1 MKSARL
7 AVLFLVVA
15 IPQLLRAVASA
26 DTRQGAYRASI
37 AQETVRNDAATV
49 KADLAV
55 IIAEAKLNGISAD
68 DAEALRP
75 ILKQLGALTE
85 AEMQTVIDSLKS
97 AGLSSDEAL
106 QKREI
111 TEASQSQQS
120 IATPLYS
127 LAGNLGV
134 RLAKEALPRDLRDLL
149 GRQLANLRLTMRLQL
164 LPAAGNESGRQMIA
178 ANQQA
183 IADGVTA
190 LLQNM
195 DNLATTLTGVEAE
208 PFKAALALVQ
218 KEHLAESASAAARTA
233 SESDLTG
240 TLRYQSRVRDI
251 LLAASQTLVAKQS
264 ASEQLVQMSEA
275 LERLIADQTELNSAT
290 RIQGVDTTLLAS
302 RETSLADQTGVL
314 RSLNPKLL
322 PAVTTSLEAA
332 RLAMQAAASSLGTG
346 DTGATTRTA
355 QDNALDALRSARAQ
369 LAERMKTEQQSLAAA
384 AESLSQAREQ
394 LSQAQQ
400 NLRQENTSAADP
412 QLAAANDAAQQAA
425 RQAGLPETAKQALAA
440 AQAALASSQAA
451 AAQGDTP
458 KAQQAAAQAAKELAA
473 AQAAVAQAQST
484 LGQQDSA
491 QEPAA
496 PDPNAPEKK
505 GPPGISR
512 DAAPPTGADS
522 GSSKATGEN
531 NQPANRT
538 GATGA
543 AQVVTGLRP
552 RDRDAIIQAQADKTP
567 PEFTPLVR
575 QYLKNL
581 AEGTT
586 P

>member
-1 MKSARL
+1 MNLVRFAL
-7 AVLFLVVA
+7 LFVVA
-15 IPQLLRAVASA
+15 APQLPFCAASS

-55 IIAEAKLNGISAD
+55 IIAEARLNGISAD

-97 AGLSSDEAL
+97 AGLSSDETL

-120 IATPLYS
+120 IANQLYS
-127 LAGNLGV
+127 LAGSLGV

-164 LPAAGNESGRQMIA
+164 LPATGNESGRQAIA

-183 IADGVTA
+183 IADGVTT

-195 DNLATTLTGVEAE
+195 ENLATTLAGAEAE
-208 PFKAALALVQ
+208 PFKAALALLQ
-218 KEHLAESASAAARTA
+218 KEHLAESAAAAARTA
-233 SESDLTG
+233 GESDLTG
-240 TLRYQSRVRDI
+240 SLRYQSRVRDI
-251 LLAASQTLVAKQS
+251 LLAASQALVARQS
-264 ASEQLVQMSEA
+264 ASEQLAQMSET
-275 LERLIADQTELNSAT
+275 LERLIADQTELNAAT
-290 RIQGVDTTLLAS
+290 RIQGVGTTLLAS
-302 RETSLADQTGVL
+302 RQTSLADQTGVL
-314 RSLNPKLL
+314 RSLDSRLS
-322 PAVTTSLEAA
+322 PAVTTTLEAA
-332 RLAMQAAASSLGTG
+332 RLAMQTAASALGSGDSGAAAR
-346 DTGATTRTA
+346 AA
-355 QDNALDALRSARAQ
+355 QDNALDALLRARAQ
-369 LAERMKTEQQSLAAA
+369 LAERMKAEQQSLAAT
-384 AESLSQAREQ
+384 AENLSKAREQ
-394 LSQAQQ
+394 LAQAQK
-400 NLRQENTSAADP
+400 NLGEENTSAANP
-412 QLAAANDAAQQAA
+412 QLASANDAAQQAA
-425 RQAGLPETAKQALAA
+425 SQAGLPETAKQALAA
-440 AQAALASSQAA
+440 AQSALAASQAA
-451 AAQGDTP
+451 AKQGDAP

-512 DAAPPTGADS
+512 DAAPPTGSDS
-522 GSSKATGEN
+522 GSSKTSGEN

-543 AQVVTGLRP
+543 AQVVPGLHP

-581 AEGTT
+581 AEGIT